1 MVKMLCLGTP
11 FSPVCPCI
19 QCGLAYL
26 PTFTFGGTPHP
37 PIPLYEDRLSRY
49 VQFVQL
55 CCGRQILHIGGDVFC
70 PLPAG
75 NQRQYPIGIGDD
87 RLANRYRI
95 SRLHF
100 TRRLCVAA
108 IDGDP
113 VGTTR
118 LRCIATCL
126 ENPHRPKPFVY
137 SNRFVH
143 LSLSVRIAFIISDS
157 KPPPVGIRKFLLD
170 HSWCCLSV
178 TGLSVMGNKRF
189 AGAIGAQSKKTFL
202 KKFSLF
208 PSLLCFLP
216 CCIPFFLPCFP
227 LPLFFHQ
234 QLVDAC
240 A

>member
-1 MVKMLCLGTP
+1 M
-11 FSPVCPCI
+11 SA
-19 QCGLAYL
+19 Q
-26 PTFTFGGTPHP
+26 
-37 PIPLYEDRLSRY
+37 E
-49 VQFVQL
+49 
-55 CCGRQILHIGGDVFC
+55 
-70 PLPAG
+70 
-75 NQRQYPIGIGDD
+75 
-87 RLANRYRI
+87 YRI

-157 KPPPVGIRKFLLD
+157 KPPPVGIRKSLLD

-189 AGAIGAQSKKTFL
+189 AGAIGPITSNFSRKGLLYSLLSPFL
-202 KKFSLF
+202 SFFFLV
-208 PSLLCFLP
+208 PSLPSPVVCRGLYLIGTEPGPAEVLQVKRC
-216 CCIPFFLPCFP
+216 
-227 LPLFFHQ
+227 
-234 QLVDAC
+234 
-240 A
+240 